1 MIYTAHPLF
10 GERERAALDADGA
23 RWRRT
28 DLVVLHL
35 RHSSDNLS
43 DQPRLASLVLD
54 SDAPKQLDEVAAAK
68 QTLRLSDLHTG
79 LTTNPLD
86 AATLPR
92 PPSLDA
98 QLSLTN
104 ALASPRPER
113 RCVAKQ
119 HRPRNTVTTGSDGLN
134 TAVGHQYNSLC

>member
-79 LTTNPLD
+79 LTTNPLERCN
-86 AATLPR
+86 ASQTPKPGCTTVANQR
-92 PPSLDA
+92 PGKSEAGTPV
-98 QLSLTN
+98 
-104 ALASPRPER
+104 
-113 RCVAKQ
+113 RCQTTPTPQ
-119 HRPRNTVTTGSDGLN
+119 HCRHRI
-134 TAVGHQYNSLC
+134 